1 MKRAATWIKKYWK
14 NFDDSLINPPPER
27 NDKKDFKGQ
36 TIHRRT
42 LADGGPKPT
51 PEQVYMRTKIMDDEE
66 PRLQPRAQRFKHFRF
81 GMAFLIWYVGVTLF
95 IMYRMKG
102 DDLDL
107 LEKEAKK
114 REIRKK
120 DLGLD

>member
-1 MKRAATWIKKYWK
+1 MKRAAKWIKKYWK
-14 NFDDSLINPPPER
+14 NFDDTLINPPPER
-27 NDKKDFKGQ
+27 NEKKNFKGQ
-36 TIHRRT
+36 NIYKRT

-51 PEQVYMRTKIMDDEE
+51 PEQVLSRHRIMEDEE
-66 PRLQPRAQRFKHFRF
+66 IKLQPRDIRTKHFF
-81 GMAFLIWYVGVTLF
+81 YGMGFLVWYVGITLF

-120 DLGLD
+120 ELGV